1 MPAAKMIVGVD
12 VGKEKL
18 DICYPDGKKET
29 VRNIKS
35 CRTKVIKRAARLNAI
50 VCFEATGSYEE
61 PLAEE
66 CLARGVRAVRL
77 DAWGARRFAES
88 QGRIEKTD
96 KIDCEMIR
104 DYAVSLKDEKLH
116 FIKPRSE
123 AQKRLK
129 KNVSVRRNLMK
140 ARAIVYNQ
148 LEHIR
153 DRDSRRHLESSIAKL
168 DGEIARIEAECD
180 RAIADDE
187 RMKHLSDRFLK
198 VKSIGPCLVRAV
210 LAYCPDIGDF
220 NTKSI
225 AKMCGSAPID
235 NESCTIRHKAKP
247 KRGRPDLKK
256 ALYMAAVS
264 ASRYNHVLR
273 EFYQRLV
280 AKGKARRLA
289 LTAVARRIAILLNNI
304 ARYPDFVP
312 AQDPEDIA
320 KAESRKRGRPRKGT

>member
-1 MPAAKMIVGVD
+1 MQTAKMIVGID

-61 PLAEE
+61 SLAEE

-104 DYAVSLKDEKLH
+104 DYAASLKAEKLH

-148 LEHIR
+148 LEYIR

-180 RAIADDE
+180 KAISDDE

-198 VKSIGPCLVRAV
+198 VKSVGPCLVRTV
-210 LAYCPDIGDF
+210 LACCPDIGDF
-220 NTKSI
+220 NSKSI

-235 NESCTIRHKAKP
+235 HESCTVRYKAKP

-264 ASRYNHVLR
+264 ASRCNHVLR
-273 EFYQRLV
+273 AFYQRLV
-280 AKGKARRLA
+280 SNGKARKLA

-312 AQDPEDIA
+312 AQDPKDIA
-320 KAESRKRGRPRKGT
+320 RAEIRKLRRPRKDA

>member
-35 CRTKVIKRAARLNAI
+35 CRTKVIKTAARINAI
-50 VCFEATGSYEE
+50 VCFEATGPYDEA
-61 PLAEE
+61 LAEE

-96 KIDCEMIR
+96 RIDCEIIR
-104 DYAVSLKDEKLH
+104 DYAASLKDEKLH

-129 KNVSVRRNLMK
+129 KNVCVRMNLMK

-148 LEHIR
+148 LEHIH
-153 DRDSRRHLESSIAKL
+153 DRESRRHLESSIAKL
-168 DGEIARIEAECD
+168 DREIARIETECD
-180 RAIADDE
+180 KAIADDE
-187 RMKHLSDRFLK
+187 RMKALSGRFLK
-198 VKSIGPCLVRAV
+198 VKSIGPCLVRTV
-210 LAYCPDIGDF
+210 FAYCPDIG
-220 NTKSI
+220 
-225 AKMCGSAPID
+225 
-235 NESCTIRHKAKP
+235 TIRHKAKP
-247 KRGRPDLKK
+247 KRGRSDLRKV
-256 ALYMAAVS
+256 LYMAAVS
-264 ASRYNHVLR
+264 ASRCNHILR
-273 EFYQRLV
+273 EFYRRLV
-280 AKGKARRLA
+280 ARGKPRKVA

-304 ARYPDFVP
+304 AKYPDFVP
-312 AQDPEDIA
+312 ALDPKDGA
-320 KAESRKRGRPRKGT
+320 GAESRKR